1 MQSRRGP
8 LVIYTLTLIFLTFFV
23 QHSNSSAQSNDFEDL
38 FSDPSLPGWEHTDAA
53 FVEDGAL
60 VLEQG
65 GFAYHSESWTD
76 FSLLFRAKYEGDGD
90 LAVTY
95 RPGILLLFNGTRFEI
110 VQMEAD
116 PGEQSPQAV
125 PFPIPP
131 GEWFQVEI
139 SVESILHLVRIN
151 QQTIFEIVFSDP
163 IPPGGIAFELFGNG
177 RAAIDD
183 LIVHSVGSNNSP
195 DTVDQEQKSD
205 RDSQEPDETSENP
218 QSAAQPNAQLSWI
231 RTGGPPGG
239 LGYDIRYNF
248 ADPNIW
254 YATDNY
260 GGIHISYDNG
270 LTWQQSN
277 QGIPPQAGPS
287 GDAIPVFCLTVDPHN
302 PQIVWSGTDITGHI
316 YKSVD
321 GGKSWTQ
328 KDNGIKKTTDGLTF
342 RGFTIDPHS
351 SDIVYAMGEIT
362 KYEEG
367 DAIWVPRGG
376 FIYRTVDGGD
386 NWQLIWDGT
395 PPSSL
400 TRYLWVNP
408 EDPNIL
414 YASTGI
420 FDRGAVNQAP
430 LDQIMSVTDPFGG
443 LGILKSTDGGKNW
456 QILGKDQGLN
466 HLYITSLFMDPQ
478 DPDILLA
485 ATGHDVPEAALE
497 YYSQTNDSPIGVYRT
512 SDGGNTWTKV
522 LGQLPGHGGEIF
534 TSVEFCPSDSRIVYA
549 GSNTAVYRSEDR
561 GLTWELVSGGARG
574 WGPAGG
580 VNGIPI
586 DMQCDPRNPDRIF
599 ANNYQGGNYLSEDGG
614 VTWVDAST
622 GYTGAQ
628 VISVSVA
635 PDQPATVFSSGRNGV
650 WKSSDGG
657 MTWKGVLNLRDDQ
670 PILPEWGAV
679 VIDPSQPNRV
689 LLGTEGLYI
698 SEDLGQTWAYQS
710 LPELHPWITA
720 IQFAPSN
727 PQVIYLGGAEHNA
740 LLHPETLTGRGM
752 MVSDDGGQNWDS
764 IAGEQFSDEP
774 VLDIAIDPTDAD
786 HVYTATPKGL
796 FQSTD
801 RGKDWSIVDGL
812 PDGSVVS
819 VEINLDDPTIIFASI
834 DPLGLYRSKDG
845 GLSWQHMESGL
856 EPNGSHRDI
865 LFDPTNPSIL
875 YLADLSSGVYQSLDG
890 GSTWSKIN
898 QGLTMR
904 AVTNLSISSDGQ
916 HLYASTNGEG
926 VFRLDIN
933 GTVPQGLTAQEQI
946 NAEISEGEQP
956 TSPAVQ
962 GDQAP
967 DEQLTR
973 FAGTGSSYLL
983 YLIFG
988 LVLAASA
995 IGIWWFVTR
1004 KQK

>member
-1 MQSRRGP
+1 MHSRRGP
-8 LVIYTLTLIFLTFFV
+8 LVICSLTLIFLSFFI
-23 QHSNSSAQSNDFEDL
+23 QHSSSSAQSSDFEDF

-53 FVEDGAL
+53 FVEDGVL

-65 GFAYHSESWTD
+65 GFALHPESWTD
-76 FSLLFRAKYEGDGD
+76 LSLFFRAQYDGDGD

-95 RPGILLLFNGTRFEI
+95 RPGVLLLFNGTRFEI

-116 PGEQSPQAV
+116 PGQQNPQVV

-139 SVESILHLVRIN
+139 SVESNFHLVRVN
-151 QQTIFEIVFSDP
+151 QQTIFEFLVSDP
-163 IPPGGIAFELFGNG
+163 SQPGGIAFELFGDG

-183 LIVHSVGSNNSP
+183 LTVQSAGSNNSL
-195 DTVDQEQKSD
+195 DAVDQGQESD
-205 RDSQEPDETSENP
+205 KDSQEPDEMSENP
-218 QSAAQPNAQLSWI
+218 QSAAQTDAQLSWI

-260 GGIHISYDNG
+260 GGVHISYDNG
-270 LTWQQSN
+270 LTWQQGN

-328 KDNGIKKTTDGLTF
+328 KDNGIKRTTDGLTF
-342 RGFTIDPHS
+342 RGFTIDPRS
-351 SDIVYAMGEIT
+351 SDIVYALGEIT

-386 NWQLIWDGT
+386 NWKLIWDGT

-408 EDPNIL
+408 DDPNIL

-430 LDQIMSVTDPFGG
+430 MDQIMSVTDPFGG
-443 LGILKSTDGGKNW
+443 LGILKSTDGGKTW
-456 QILGKDQGLN
+456 QILGKEQGLN

-497 YYSQTNDSPIGVYRT
+497 YFNQTNNSPIGVYRT
-512 SDGGNTWTKV
+512 SDGGNTWKKV

-534 TSVEFCPSDSRIVYA
+534 TSVEYCPSDSRIVYA

-657 MTWKGVLNLRDDQ
+657 MTWQGVLNLRDDQ

-819 VEINLDDPTIIFASI
+819 VEISPDDPTILFASI

-856 EPNGSHRDI
+856 EPNGSHRDLI
-865 LFDPTNPSIL
+865 FDPTNPSIL

-926 VFRLDIN
+926 VFRLDLN
-933 GTVPQGLTAQEQI
+933 GTLSQGATTQEKI
-946 NAEISEGEQP
+946 SAEISAGEQAD
-956 TSPAVQ
+956 SSAVQ

-967 DEQLTR
+967 DEQPKRVTG
-973 FAGTGSSYLL
+973 AGSSYSP
-983 YLIFG
+983 YVIVG
-988 LVLAASA
+988 LVLAAGA